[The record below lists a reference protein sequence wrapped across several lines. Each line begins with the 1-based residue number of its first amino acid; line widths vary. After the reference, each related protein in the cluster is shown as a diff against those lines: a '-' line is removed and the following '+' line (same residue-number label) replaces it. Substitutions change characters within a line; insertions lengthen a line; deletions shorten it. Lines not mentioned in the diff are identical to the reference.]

1 MTEVILKSGMTVEAA
16 DVIKTLISSEVSNTI
31 ANNTGEFNLAL
42 KSGIKDAAEAIT
54 YYLQLVTGVAV
65 NEADVYRELEQ
76 QLS

>member
-1 MTEVILKSGMTVEAA
+1 MTVKAA
-16 DVIKTLISSEVSNTI
+16 DVIKTLIASEVSNTI
-31 ANNTGEFNLAL
+31 ANNTDEFDLAS